1 MGAAPDHDMTIRVS
15 FSALKQTG
23 WYEYVL
29 RFVLGGVATAL
40 TGLIAQVYGPR
51 TGGLFLAFPS
61 IFVASATL
69 IEMHER
75 KRKQQAGLDGSR
87 RGVEAA
93 ALDASGA
100 VLGSVALLVFG
111 AFVWFLS
118 QRLAGLTLL
127 VAFVAWCALSVFLWR
142 FRRVLRCTF

>member
-1 MGAAPDHDMTIRVS
+1 MTIRMK
-15 FSALKQTG
+15 FSTLKQTR

-29 RFVLGGVATAL
+29 RFVLGGVVTAL
-40 TGLIAQVYGPR
+40 TGLAAKVYGPE

-75 KRKQQAGLDGSR
+75 KRKEKAAIDGAR
-87 RGVEAA
+87 RGVEAS

-100 VLGSVALLVFG
+100 VLGSMALLVFG
-111 AFVWFLS
+111 ALVWLLS
-118 QRLAGLTLL
+118 PHLGGWTLP
-127 VAFVAWCALSVFLWR
+127 VAFAAWCAVSVLLWR
-142 FRRVLRCTF
+142 FRRVLRCRFRSGF

>member
-1 MGAAPDHDMTIRVS
+1 MSVHVK
-15 FSALKQTG
+15 FSALKQTQ

-29 RFVLGGVATAL
+29 RFALGGVATAL
-40 TGLIAQVYGPR
+40 TGLIAKLYGPE

-69 IEMHER
+69 IEMHEQ
-75 KRKQQAGLDGSR
+75 KRKEKAGLDGAR

-100 VLGSVALLVFG
+100 VLGSVALLAFG
-111 AFVWFLS
+111 VLVWLLS
-118 QRLAGLTLL
+118 QRLGGWTLL
-127 VAFVAWCALSVFLWR
+127 IGLAAWCCVSVLLWR
-142 FRRVLRCTF
+142 FRRLLRCRP

>member
-1 MGAAPDHDMTIRVS
+1 MTIHVKL
-15 FSALKQTG
+15 SALKQTQ

-29 RFVLGGVATAL
+29 RFVLGGVVTAL
-40 TGLIAQVYGPR
+40 TGLIAGVYGPE

-75 KRKQQAGLDGSR
+75 KRKKKAGFNGAR

-111 AFVWFLS
+111 VLVWLLS
-118 QRLAGLTLL
+118 QRLGGWVLL
-127 VAFVAWCALSVFLWR
+127 VALCAWCAVSVLLWAY
-142 FRRVLRCTF
+142 RRSLRCRF

>member
-1 MGAAPDHDMTIRVS
+1 MTVRVKL
-15 FSALKQTG
+15 SALRQTQ

-29 RFVLGGVATAL
+29 RFALGGVATAL
-40 TGLIAQVYGPR
+40 TGWIAKAYGPE

-69 IEMHER
+69 IEMHEK
-75 KRKQQAGLDGSR
+75 KRKKKAGLDGRR
-87 RGVEAA
+87 RGTEAA

-111 AFVWFLS
+111 VLVWQLS
-118 QRLAGLTLL
+118 QRLGGWTLL
-127 VAFVAWCALSVFLWR
+127 VALSAWCAVSVLLWC
-142 FRRVLRCTF
+142 FRRALRCRS